1 VGETGSERDSA
12 AARLLEA
19 ELPRPPA
26 APPGPA
32 HAAPRRDPSR
42 RRALAGVLVAALL
55 IAGGYHA
62 LRPHGSLAA
71 FSMGDRLFGPPTFY
85 VSPDG
90 SDSAAG
96 TSPQSAWR
104 TLKQADRHVFTPG
117 ERLLLRGGAS
127 FTGSLTFRRGEA
139 GDPANPVIV
148 GSYGTGRARIAAAGE
163 PGVDVYDTAGID
175 IRSLVLT
182 GGTPADRTV
191 SGIALFS
198 DLAKGPRLQH
208 VSVTDVD
215 VSGFRVGVSMGGA
228 SAGAGFRDVQVTDSV
243 LHGNRDS
250 GLSSFGPHFD
260 AAAPQYANENVLVS
274 GVQAFGNLGN
284 ALDHL
289 HNTGNGIDLG
299 SVRDAI
305 VERSVAHGN
314 GKYCDAP
321 EGPVGIWVYDS
332 TGVVVQHNVSY
343 DNYSGGHTDG
353 GGFDLD
359 QNVSDSVAQY
369 NYSHDNDGPGFL
381 LYTGAD
387 NDAFARNTVRF
398 NVSRDDSRKFPL
410 YASVAVVGRIIDASI
425 YHNTVLTHG
434 GADAA
439 PALRLGDGLRGVTIR
454 DNIFQS
460 SGSEMIAASYRFS
473 TAQVSLQGN
482 DYHVEDAGAWHVD
495 WGSRSFH
502 SLAAWAARTRQE
514 GAASGL
520 LGLDLDPG
528 LVLVAAPAWDPTRTP
543 LPAPRAG
550 SPITGRGLD
559 LRARFAL
566 DIGPM
571 DYFGAAPGSSTT
583 PGAGGPA
590 PAPRAGGP
598 SAQS

>member
-1 VGETGSERDSA
+1 MGETGSERNST

-19 ELPRPPA
+19 EPPRSPA
-26 APPGPA
+26 APP
-32 HAAPRRDPSR
+32 AAAVRRREPSR
-42 RRALAGVLVAALL
+42 RIALAAVLVAALL
-55 IAGGYHA
+55 AVGGYRA
-62 LRPHGSLAA
+62 LWPRGPLVA
-71 FSMGDRLFGPPTFY
+71 FSTGDRLFGPRTFY
-85 VSPDG
+85 LSPDG

-96 TSPQSAWR
+96 TSPESAWR
-104 TLKQADRHVFTPG
+104 TLRQADKHAFKPG
-117 ERLLLRGGAS
+117 ERLLLQGGAR
-127 FTGSLTFRRGEA
+127 FTGSLTFHRGEA
-139 GDPANPVIV
+139 GDPRDPVIV
-148 GSYGTGRARIAAAGE
+148 GSYGSGRATIAAAGG

-175 IRSLVLT
+175 IGSLVLT

-198 DLAKGPRLQH
+198 DLVKGPKLQH

-228 SAGAGFRDVQVTDSV
+228 SVGAGFRDVQVTDSV

-260 AAAPQYANENVLVS
+260 AASPQYANENVLVS
-274 GVQAFGNLGN
+274 GVQAFANLGN
-284 ALDHL
+284 PLDHL

-332 TGVVVQHNVSY
+332 TGVVIQHNVSY
-343 DNYSGGHTDG
+343 DNYSGGYTDG

-387 NDAFARNTVRF
+387 NNAFARNTVRF

-410 YASVAVVGRIIDASI
+410 YASFALVGRIIDASV

-434 GADAA
+434 DADAA
-439 PALRLGDGLRGVTIR
+439 PVLRLGDGLRGVTIR
-454 DNIFQS
+454 DNIFET

-473 TAQVSLQGN
+473 PAQVLLQGN
-482 DYHVEDAGAWHVD
+482 DYHVGDTGTWLVGWGA
-495 WGSRSFH
+495 RSFH
-502 SLAAWAARTRQE
+502 SLAAWAGRTGQETAAARLV
-514 GAASGL
+514 GW
-520 LGLDLDPG
+520 DLDPG

-543 LPAPRAG
+543 LPAPRTG
-550 SPITGRGLD
+550 SPITGSGLD
-559 LRARFAL
+559 LQARFAV

-571 DYFGAAPGSSTT
+571 DYFGAAPGSATT
-583 PGAGGPA
+583 PGAGQPA
-590 PAPRAGGP
+590 PAP
-598 SAQS
+598 